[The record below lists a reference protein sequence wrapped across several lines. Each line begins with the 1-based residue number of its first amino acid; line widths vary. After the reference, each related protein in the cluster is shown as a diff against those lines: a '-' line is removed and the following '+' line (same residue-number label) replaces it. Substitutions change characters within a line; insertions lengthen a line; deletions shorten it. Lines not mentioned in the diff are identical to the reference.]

1 MNAKAPEKDALDPI
15 EIASRDEISALQLER
30 LKWSVKHAYD
40 NVEHYKNSFDQ
51 VGVHPDDIQNLSD
64 LPKLPL
70 SQKKNI
76 RDNYPFGMFAVSK
89 KEVVRIHASSGTT
102 GNPTVVGYTRKDVD
116 TWSDLVA
123 RSLRAAGAHSGQ
135 IAHIAF
141 GYGLRTNAFGLHYGA
156 EKLGCMVIP
165 MSGGQAEKQLQ
176 LINDFKPDIVMV
188 TPSYMLSLGDM
199 LKRNGIDPRETSIK
213 IGVHGA
219 EPWTYAMRD
228 EIEQLFDIDALDIYG
243 LSEVMGP
250 GIACEC
256 VEDKNGLHIWEDHF
270 YPEIIDPETGEV
282 LPDGEQGELVLT
294 SLTKEA
300 LPVIRF
306 RTRDLTRLMPGTART
321 MRRMERIVGRSDDM
335 LIIRGRNVFPS
346 QVEEIILQDKRL
358 SPHYSLEVT
367 KHDRMENLTV
377 MAEVRPDAGGFGET
391 FRQEISKDL
400 ARQIKLS
407 VGFSV
412 NIKVLPVDEIERSMG
427 RVKRIIDHRPKE

>member
-1 MNAKAPEKDALDPI
+1 MNGKAPIKGALDPI

-30 LKWSVKHAYD
+30 LTWSVKHAYD
-40 NVEHYKNSFDQ
+40 NVEHYKISFDE

-70 SQKKNI
+70 SQKEHI

-89 KEVVRIHASSGTT
+89 KEVIRIHASTGTT
-102 GNPTVVGYTRKDVD
+102 GNPTVVGYTSKDIY

-141 GYGLRTNAFGLHYGA
+141 GYGLRTNALGLHYGA

-213 IGVHGA
+213 IGIHGA

-270 YPEIIDPETGEV
+270 YPEIINPETGEV

-346 QVEEIILQDKRL
+346 QVEEVILQDKRL

-400 ARQIKLS
+400 ARRIKLS

-427 RVKRIIDHRPKE
+427 RVKRIIDRRQRE

>member
-1 MNAKAPEKDALDPI
+1 MNAKAPAKDALDPI
-15 EIASRDEISALQLER
+15 ENASRDEISALQLER

-40 NVEHYKNSFDQ
+40 NVEHYKLGFDEA
-51 VGVHPDDIQNLSD
+51 GVHPDDIQTLSD
-64 LPKLPL
+64 LSKFPL
-70 SQKKNI
+70 SRKKHI
-76 RDNYPFGMFAVSK
+76 RDNYPFGMFAVP
-89 KEVVRIHASSGTT
+89 KEQVVRVHASSGTT
-102 GNPTVVGYTRKDVD
+102 GNPTVVGYTKKDID

-135 IAHIAF
+135 VAHIAF

-188 TPSYMLSLGDM
+188 TPSYMLALGDM
-199 LKRNGIDPRETSIK
+199 LKRNGIDPRDTSIK
-213 IGVHGA
+213 IGIHRA

-228 EIEQLFDIDALDIYG
+228 EIEQLFGIDALDIYG

-250 GIACEC
+250 GVACEC
-256 VEDKNGLHIWEDHF
+256 VEDKDGLHIWEDHF

-321 MRRMERIVGRSDDM
+321 MRRMERVGGRSDDM

-346 QVEEIILQDKRL
+346 QIEEVILQDKRL

-400 ARQIKLS
+400 ARRIKLS

-412 NIKVLPVDEIERSMG
+412 NTKVLPVDEIERSMG
-427 RVKRIIDHRPKE
+427 RVKRIIDHRTAE

>member
-1 MNAKAPEKDALDPI
+1 MNAKAALDPI
-15 EIASRDEISALQLER
+15 ETASRDEISALQLER

-40 NVEHYKNSFDQ
+40 NVDHYKNSFDEA
-51 VGVHPDDIQNLSD
+51 GVHPDDIQSLSD
-64 LPKLPL
+64 LPKFPL
-70 SQKKNI
+70 SRKKHI
-76 RDNYPFGMFAVSK
+76 RDNYPFGMFAVP
-89 KEVVRIHASSGTT
+89 KEQVIRVHASSGTT
-102 GNPTVVGYTRKDVD
+102 GNPTVVGYTRKDID

-199 LKRNGIDPRETSIK
+199 LKRNGIDPRDTSIK
-213 IGVHGA
+213 IGIHGA

-228 EIEQLFDIDALDIYG
+228 EIEQLFGIDALDIYG

-250 GIACEC
+250 GVACEC
-256 VEDKNGLHIWEDHF
+256 VEDKDGLHIWEDHF
-270 YPEIIDPETGEV
+270 YPEIIDPETEEV

-306 RTRDLTRLMPGTART
+306 RTRDLTRLMPGTARS
-321 MRRMERIVGRSDDM
+321 MRRMERVGGRSDDM

-346 QVEEIILQDKRL
+346 QIEEVILQDKRL

-367 KHDRMENLTV
+367 RHDRMENLTV
-377 MAEVRPDAGGFGET
+377 LAEVRPDAGGFGET
-391 FRQEISKDL
+391 FRQEISADL
-400 ARQIKLS
+400 ARRIKLS

-412 NIKVLPVDEIERSMG
+412 NTKVLPVDEIERSMG
-427 RVKRIIDHRPKE
+427 RVKRIIDLREAD

>member
-1 MNAKAPEKDALDPI
+1 MNAKAPSKDLLDPI
-15 EIASRDEISALQLER
+15 ENASRDEISALQLER
-30 LKWSVKHAYD
+30 LKWSVKHAYE
-40 NVEHYKNSFDQ
+40 NVAHYKDSFDEA
-51 VGVHPDDIQNLSD
+51 GVQPDDIKTLSD
-64 LPKLPL
+64 ISKLPL
-70 SQKKNI
+70 SRKKNV
-76 RDNYPFGMFAVSK
+76 RENYPFGMFAVPR
-89 KEVVRIHASSGTT
+89 EQVVRVHASSGTT
-102 GNPTVVGYTRKDVD
+102 GNPTVVGYTKKDLE

-123 RSLRAAGAHSGQ
+123 RSLRAAGAREGQ

-156 EKLGCMVIP
+156 EKLGCTVIP

-176 LINDFKPDIVMV
+176 LIADFQPDIIMV
-188 TPSYMLSLGDM
+188 TPSYMLSLADM
-199 LKRNGIDPRETSIK
+199 MKRNGMDPRDSSIK

-228 EIEQLFDIDALDIYG
+228 EIEELFGIDALDIYG

-250 GIACEC
+250 GVACEC
-256 VEDKNGLHIWEDHF
+256 VEDKDGLHIWEDHF

-321 MRRMERIVGRSDDM
+321 MRRIERVGGRSDDM

-346 QVEEIILQDKRL
+346 QIEEVILQDKRL
-358 SPHYSLEVT
+358 SPHYSLEVN
-367 KHDRMENLTV
+367 KHDRMESLTV

-391 FRQEISKDL
+391 FRQEIATDL
-400 ARQIKLS
+400 ARRIKIS

-412 NIKVLPVDEIERSMG
+412 STKVLPVDEIERSMG
-427 RVKRIIDHRPKE
+427 RVKRIIDHRLDD

>member
-1 MNAKAPEKDALDPI
+1 MNAKAPAKDTLDAI
-15 EIASRDEISALQLER
+15 ENASRDEISTLQLER

-40 NVEHYKNSFDQ
+40 NVEHYKTSFDEA
-51 VGVHPDDIQNLSD
+51 GVHPDDIGSLSD
-64 LPKLPL
+64 LAKFPL
-70 SQKKNI
+70 SRKKHI
-76 RDNYPFGMFAVSK
+76 RDNYPFGMFAVPREK
-89 KEVVRIHASSGTT
+89 VVRIHASSGTT
-102 GNPTVVGYTRKDVD
+102 GNPTVVGYTKKDID
-116 TWSDLVA
+116 TWSSLVA
-123 RSLRAAGAHSGQ
+123 RSLRAAGAKEGML
-135 IAHIAF
+135 AHIAF

-156 EKLGCMVIP
+156 EKLGCTVIP

-188 TPSYMLSLGDM
+188 TPSYMLSLADM
-199 LKRNGIDPRETSIK
+199 LKRNGIDPRDTSIK
-213 IGVHGA
+213 IGIHGA

-228 EIEQLFDIDALDIYG
+228 EIEELFDIDALDIYG

-250 GIACEC
+250 GVACEC
-256 VEDKNGLHIWEDHF
+256 VEDKDGLHIWEDHF
-270 YPEIIDPETGEV
+270 YPEIIDPETEEV
-282 LPDGEQGELVLT
+282 LPDGEHGELVLT

-321 MRRMERIVGRSDDM
+321 MRRMERVGGRSDDM

-346 QVEEIILQDKRL
+346 QIEEVILQDKRL

-367 KHDRMENLTV
+367 QHDRMENLTV

-391 FRQEISKDL
+391 FRQEIAKDL
-400 ARQIKLS
+400 ARRIKIS

-412 NIKVLPVDEIERSMG
+412 NTKVLPVDEIERSMG
-427 RVKRIIDHRPKE
+427 RVKRIIDHRNED

>member
-1 MNAKAPEKDALDPI
+1 MNAKAPSKDLLDPI
-15 EIASRDEISALQLER
+15 ENASRDEISALQLER

-40 NVEHYKNSFDQ
+40 NVEHYKNSFDEA
-51 VGVHPDDIQNLSD
+51 GVHPDEIQSLSD
-64 LPKLPL
+64 ISKFPL
-70 SQKKNI
+70 SRKKNV
-76 RDNYPFGMFAVSK
+76 RDNYPFGMFAVPR
-89 KEVVRIHASSGTT
+89 EQVVRIHASSGTT
-102 GNPTVVGYTRKDVD
+102 GNPTVVGYTKKDIE

-123 RSLRAAGAHSGQ
+123 RSLRAAGAQAGQ

-156 EKLGCMVIP
+156 EKLGCTVIP

-176 LINDFKPDIVMV
+176 LITDFQPDIVMV
-188 TPSYMLSLGDM
+188 TPSYMLSLADM
-199 LKRNGIDPRETSIK
+199 MKRNGMDPRESSIK
-213 IGVHGA
+213 IGIHGA

-228 EIEQLFDIDALDIYG
+228 EIEELFGIDALDIYG

-250 GIACEC
+250 GVACEC
-256 VEDKNGLHIWEDHF
+256 VEDKDGLHVWEDHF

-321 MRRMERIVGRSDDM
+321 MRRIERVGTRSDDM

-346 QVEEIILQDKRL
+346 QIEEVILQDKRL

-391 FRQEISKDL
+391 FRQEIATDL
-400 ARQIKLS
+400 ARRIKTS
-407 VGFSV
+407 VGFTV
-412 NIKVLPVDEIERSMG
+412 NTKVLPVDEIERSMG
-427 RVKRIIDHRPKE
+427 RVKRIIDLRTDD

>member
-1 MNAKAPEKDALDPI
+1 
-15 EIASRDEISALQLER
+15 
-30 LKWSVKHAYD
+30 
-40 NVEHYKNSFDQ
+40 
-51 VGVHPDDIQNLSD
+51 
-64 LPKLPL
+64 
-70 SQKKNI
+70 
-76 RDNYPFGMFAVSK
+76 
-89 KEVVRIHASSGTT
+89 HASSGTT
-102 GNPTVVGYTRKDVD
+102 GNPTVVGYTRKDID

-199 LKRNGIDPRETSIK
+199 LKRNGIDPRDTSIK
-213 IGVHGA
+213 IGIHGA

-228 EIEQLFDIDALDIYG
+228 EIEQLFGIDALDIYG

-250 GIACEC
+250 GVACEC
-256 VEDKNGLHIWEDHF
+256 VEDKDGLHIWEDHF
-270 YPEIIDPETGEV
+270 YPEIIDPETEEV

-306 RTRDLTRLMPGTART
+306 RTRDLTRLMPGTARS
-321 MRRMERIVGRSDDM
+321 MRRMERVGGRSDDM

-346 QVEEIILQDKRL
+346 QIEEVILQDKRL

-367 KHDRMENLTV
+367 RHDRMENLTV
-377 MAEVRPDAGGFGET
+377 LAEVRPDAGGFGET
-391 FRQEISKDL
+391 FRQEISADL
-400 ARQIKLS
+400 ARRIKLS

-412 NIKVLPVDEIERSMG
+412 NTKVLPVDEIERSMG
-427 RVKRIIDHRPKE
+427 RVKRIIDLREAD